1 MEPIKGR
8 KTAFASKPARGW
20 GRRGAR
26 YVLAAGIALASTQ
39 AFADVIAT
47 AQLQGWINSRGGSNE
62 AVPRNNM
69 FTGNENGMRFNS
81 WAAFYIPA
89 GTYTSAT
96 LSLNPGYYGNPG
108 LDVIGLFDVSTPLSG
123 FLNTFAPGTDV
134 FNDLGSGRQYAAAKL
149 YNQPLS
155 ISLNNRAL
163 GDINGS
169 ADHWFL
175 IGFTNQTL
183 NAIPATASSDGIY
196 VNGVARNT
204 PVMELLLG
212 TPASHDTDPTPLPE
226 PSTLMSVGLGLGTL
240 ACLLRR
246 RERRG

>member
-1 MEPIKGR
+1 M
-8 KTAFASKPARGW
+8 
-20 GRRGAR
+20 
-26 YVLAAGIALASTQ
+26 LAAGLALGSAQAS
-39 AFADVIAT
+39 ADVIT
-47 AQLQGWINSRGGSNE
+47 SAQLQGWINSRGGSNE
-62 AVPRNNM
+62 AIPRNNM

-81 WAAFYIPA
+81 WAAFYVPA

-108 LDVIGLFDVSTPLSG
+108 ADVIGLFDVATPLSG
-123 FLNTFAPGTDV
+123 FLNTFSPGKDI
-134 FNDLGSGRQYAAAKL
+134 FDDLGSGRQYAAATL
-149 YNQPLS
+149 FNQPLS
-155 ISLNNRAL
+155 ISLNGRAL
-163 GDINGS
+163 ADINAGE
-169 ADHWFL
+169 DHWFL

-204 PVMELLLG
+204 PVMQLLLG
-212 TPASHDTDPTPLPE
+212 TSAPQDPVAVPE
-226 PSTLMSVGLGLGTL
+226 PSSLMSIGLGLGTL